1 MEKIVFGRI
10 DWGKGSSR
18 ADLGVGQGGHGN
30 PFFFE
35 IFNYFLQN
43 SQENKKHLYS
53 WQEGK
58 HASHPFLNFMD
69 LSLVL
74 VWSKNKDRGAPLD
87 PSLSSQV
94 LLFP

>member
-1 MEKIVFGRI
+1 MEKIFFGRI

-35 IFNYFLQN
+35 ILNYFLQN

-53 WQEGK
+53 G
-58 HASHPFLNFMD
+58 HPFLNFLD

-94 LLFP
+94 LLFQ

>member
-1 MEKIVFGRI
+1 MEKIFFGRI

-35 IFNYFLQN
+35 IFNNFLQN

-53 WQEGK
+53 RQVGK
-58 HASHPFLNFMD
+58 HAGHPFLNFMD

-94 LLFP
+94 LLFQ